1 MSFAERVLAFV
12 HSLNVPSIALP
23 EGFSWM
29 FPYEHPEVRRMVAL
43 FYRKY
48 YADER
53 PRFFFFGINPGRFGA
68 GTTGIAFTDPA
79 ALADECGIA
88 HRLPRQRELSAQFIW
103 QVVRA
108 AGGAEPFFRHV
119 YLTALSPLG
128 LLRNGLN
135 INYYDHPDL
144 LRAVRPLIVWNIQ
157 TQIAFGAHRR
167 MAVCLGEGQN
177 FRVFKQ
183 LNAEHNF
190 FEHLIAL
197 PHPRWI
203 MQYRRKSTD
212 RYVEQYVQTLQDMV
226 ASSAGAP

>member
-1 MSFAERVLAFV
+1 
-12 HSLNVPSIALP
+12 
-23 EGFSWM
+23 
-29 FPYEHPEVRRMVAL
+29 
-43 FYRKY
+43 
-48 YADER
+48 
-53 PRFFFFGINPGRFGA
+53 
-68 GTTGIAFTDPA
+68 
-79 ALADECGIA
+79 
-88 HRLPRQRELSAQFIW
+88 
-103 QVVRA
+103 VRA
-108 AGGAEPFFRHV
+108 FGGAEPFFRHV

-144 LRAVRPLIVWNIQ
+144 LRAVRPFIVWNIQ